1 MAPHASTVAEA
12 CAVVD
17 SCRYPPQG
25 HRSASGSGPSY
36 AARFQG
42 EINSF
47 RNEQSLLIAMLATPE
62 AIENADATAAVDGID
77 MLQIGSS
84 GQYTHA
90 RMRAACETTARAAR
104 SHGKSMGV
112 GGVPEDFEFQRWLTR
127 LGMRYLTG
135 GSDVGLSSA
144 PAWPMCCG
152 YARYSFLRV
161 P

>member
-1 MAPHASTVAEA
+1 
-12 CAVVD
+12 
-17 SCRYPPQG
+17 
-25 HRSASGSGPSY
+25 
-36 AARFQG
+36 
-42 EINSF
+42 
-47 RNEQSLLIAMLATPE
+47 MLATPE

-84 GQYTHA
+84 DLSIQMGIPGQYTHA

-112 GGVPEDFEFQRWLTR
+112 GGVSEDFEFQRWLIR